1 MVSNPIVVWD
11 LPTRLFHWTLV
22 VLIVLQYASGE
33 FDLLS
38 MEWHYRLG
46 YATLAL
52 IVFRVL
58 WGFFGC
64 KHQPVHRIRAWAG
77 RSRALRDRERCAA
90 GIRLRRVTI
99 RSAAG
104 RWC

>member
-1 MVSNPIVVWD
+1 MASNPIVVWD

-22 VLIVLQYASGE
+22 VLIALQYASGE

-58 WGFFGC
+58 WGFFGS
-64 KHQPVHRIRAWAG
+64 QTSRFAEFVRGPA
-77 RSRALRDRERCAA
+77 RSRAMRSRSRAPA
-90 GIRLRRVTI
+90 GNRPSSATI

-104 RWC
+104 RCC